1 MRLSAKSA
9 AWLFLLSLT
18 GCIHIHKTQVA
29 QNQPLAPSIEDTT
42 QAKPDPP
49 RPESA
54 NLPPPDVTIQAQP
67 LPQIQP
73 PAEPVKKPPRHKKPP
88 ANPQV
93 ASSEVP
99 ATSIIGQ
106 LSTGDPP
113 NKRQQTDAS
122 IQSTQKGLDGI
133 TRKLND
139 QEQKTVAQIQG
150 YLKQAKD
157 ALTAGDVDGAYM
169 LADKAKVLLDEL
181 HP

>member
-9 AWLFLLSLT
+9 AWLFLLFLT

-29 QNQPLAPSIEDTT
+29 QNQPLAPPIEET
-42 QAKPDPP
+42 APPKPEPA
-49 RPESA
+49 S
-54 NLPPPDVTIQAQP
+54 LPPPDVTIPAQAV
-67 LPQIQP
+67 PQIALP
-73 PAEPVKKPPRHKKPP
+73 PEPVKRPPRHRKPP

-93 ASSEVP
+93 ASSGVP
-99 ATSIIGQ
+99 ASSIIGQ

-122 IQSTQKGLDGI
+122 IQSTEKNLNGI

-139 QEQKTVAQIQG
+139 QEQKTVAQIKEF
-150 YLKQAKD
+150 LKQAKD
-157 ALTAGDVDGAYM
+157 ALTSGDVDGAYT